1 MCGLFGIARSESSLK
16 DIDAMRRGAILLRAM
31 GVNSEERGVHSSGLA
46 MVSESIPFKATPV
59 TKEIVNSKEASFNN
73 TYIYKDST
81 KFSKLEIPQTGS
93 EKILSANIVLGHSR
107 YATQGAATS
116 LKNASPMI
124 AGNLVGTHNG
134 DVLKS
139 SIALSKEEK
148 KLTLGETDTEQLL
161 LALSLASGSRKEM
174 TAVLRAAIGRI
185 ALAFVD
191 RKNPERLYLVRG
203 ALSPISYAW
212 TNDGDFVYA
221 SNPDWFR
228 RIQKETK
235 GEISFSNIT
244 LVPEGRLISVN
255 TSTGEIEDVRKF
267 TPSCRD
273 SDLYIIRSGVYKKFN
288 TSDRDAFET
297 LSRRKI
303 FATTIKKAWAEP
315 LVVEGYV
322 EETISA
328 ADQWDDPTLPP
339 PLFDFETEDI
349 EEWELD
355 LESIEKLCY
364 AMDDFDEKAYTR
376 IISAETEE
384 EGFKLYTRL
393 YRDMAKMYEK
403 GLTREGFKMEDVF
416 NPF

>member
-1 MCGLFGIARSESSLK
+1 MCGLFGIARK
-16 DIDAMRRGAILLRAM
+16 DSNLTNVDAMRRGAILVRAL

-46 MVSESIPFKATPV
+46 MVTSSIPFQNRAI
-59 TKEIVNSKEASFNN
+59 TKETANSKESSFNN
-73 TYIYKDST
+73 TYIYKDSV
-81 KFSKLEIPQTGS
+81 KFSKLEMPQLGS
-93 EKILSANIVLGHSR
+93 ERILTSNIVLGHSR
-107 YATQGAATS
+107 YATQGAASS
-116 LKNASPMI
+116 LKNASPML

-134 DVLKS
+134 DVSKA
-139 SIALSKEEK
+139 SIELTKEDK
-148 KLTLGETDTEQLL
+148 KLAIGETDTEQLFI
-161 LALSLASGSRKEM
+161 ALSLASGSRKEM
-174 TAVLRAAIGRI
+174 TAVLRKAIGRI

-235 GEISFSNIT
+235 GDISFSNIT

-255 TSTGEIEDVRKF
+255 TITGEVEDVRKF

-303 FATTIKKAWAEP
+303 YATTIKKEWAEP

-322 EETISA
+322 EEPISS
-328 ADQWDDPTLPP
+328 ADLWQDPSLPP
-339 PLFDFETEDI
+339 PLFEFETDIVED
-349 EEWELD
+349 WELD
-355 LESIEKLCY
+355 LDSIEKLCY
-364 AMDDFDEKAYTR
+364 AMDDFDEKAYTK
-376 IISAETEE
+376 IIGAETEE
-384 EGFKLYTRL
+384 DGLRLYTRL

-403 GLTREGFKMEDVF
+403 GLTRKGFRIDDVF